1 MSALPANQSSADESS
16 LFGTLPW
23 PSAAVGTRG
32 ILLAINPAF
41 LAHFPRAVAGETS
54 IDDLFEP
61 GDDGV
66 PASATLLRPDEGSGS
81 WQGMRKAKPGATDA
95 RFRVLVNKDP
105 ANPAVSW
112 LFLPDNTVMQG
123 RPLLTPRSE
132 FELTRMVLDH
142 TPEFLFL
149 REPGGG
155 IIFASRA
162 LNRFL
167 KSPGEGYEIGKP
179 LTNFLGRDCAAE
191 FAKLD
196 HETLEHR
203 RTVHRSRLNFTTV
216 HGDSRLLDLTQ
227 EPVYNA
233 AGNLVGLLSFGRDIT
248 ARVDRE
254 NKLHLALEE
263 ARAAGETKNFF
274 VANVSHE
281 IRTPINGILGMA
293 ELCLDTPLNP
303 EQRKYLQAVLD
314 CGRTL
319 LTLVND
325 ILDFSKVESGRV
337 NFEHIDFDF
346 ARLLADTASQFA
358 PRAYARKVEMV
369 VDADPG
375 LPARVKG
382 DPIRVKQ
389 VIANLVSN
397 AVKFTEQGHVVIS
410 SRILEKDD
418 LQVRIAVDIADTGIG
433 IAQDKQ
439 AQVFEAFTQADA
451 STTRR
456 FGGTGLGLA
465 ICKRLVEMMGG
476 LLTVH
481 SRPGVG
487 SVFTVEFPLEVA
499 SREDI
504 TYGAPLRDK
513 RVGVVS
519 GDAVQRE
526 SLARFF
532 RGLGAEVEESGA
544 SVEAFRFFLTGTQG
558 ATPVH
563 LLVTDYPVSGNE
575 GHGMEDILVGRGASG
590 GIPIITLGGLKSEP
604 AVLSRLRSM
613 PHRHIAKPAGHHDL
627 RSATLAL
634 MGIEDP
640 EERETKA
647 GDTAPSRRLRVLL
660 AEDNPVNQELAMR
673 RLEKLGHQVDLA
685 EEGGSA
691 WNLITSKRY
700 DIAFL
705 DVQMP
710 VLDGLRLA
718 KRIREMENGGSGRI
732 PLVALTALAM
742 DSDRRE
748 CLDAGFDLLLTKPFL
763 TEDLRRTIDALVP
776 VPAPPPSGEAPGDA
790 AKEPRRILVSPNVT
804 RAPVPSRRDTFDFE
818 AVLRSLGE
826 DEAEDMCFAGEV
838 FIGYWEKETAAL
850 HDAWE
855 KHDMRALALIAH
867 RIKGG
872 ASSLRGRVAT
882 ELAEKLETAAKA
894 GRTDEAG
901 AALRKVVDELQ
912 IMADGI
918 RRALESG
925 HRKP

>member
-1 MSALPANQSSADESS
+1 MSAHNDNEPVADESS

-23 PSAAVGTRG
+23 PSAAVGLYG
-32 ILLAINPAF
+32 MLLAINPAF
-41 LAHFPRAVAGETS
+41 LAHFPFAVAGETS

-61 GDDGV
+61 GEDGV
-66 PASATLLRPDEGSGS
+66 PASKSMLRPDDGSGA
-81 WQGMRKAKPGATDA
+81 WQGMRKAKPGASDA
-95 RFRVLVNKDP
+95 RFRVLVNKDA
-105 ANPAVSW
+105 ANPAVRW
-112 LFLPDNTVMQG
+112 LFLPDNPVMQG
-123 RPLLTPRSE
+123 RALLTPRSE

-167 KSPGEGYEIGKP
+167 KSPGEGYEVGKP
-179 LTNFLGRDCAAE
+179 LANFLGADCAAE

-196 HETLEHR
+196 HETLERR

-233 AGNLVGLLSFGRDIT
+233 AGNLVGMLSFGRDIT

-263 ARAAGETKNFF
+263 ARTAGETKNFF

-293 ELCLDTPLNP
+293 ELCLDTPLSP
-303 EQRKYLQAVLD
+303 DQRKYLQAVLD

-337 NFEHIDFDF
+337 SFEHIDFDF

-358 PRAYARKVEMV
+358 PRAYARRVEMV
-369 VDADPG
+369 VDADPT

-389 VIANLVSN
+389 VIDNLVSN
-397 AVKFTEQGHVVIS
+397 AVKFTEHGHVVVS

-418 LQVRIAVDIADTGIG
+418 RHVRIAVDIADTGIG
-433 IAQDKQ
+433 IAPEKQ
-439 AQVFEAFTQADA
+439 TQIFEAFTQADA
-451 STTRR
+451 STTRK

-465 ICKRLVEMMGG
+465 ICKRLIEMMGG
-476 LLTVH
+476 TLTVH
-481 SRPGVG
+481 SQPGVG
-487 SVFTVEFPLEVA
+487 SVFTAELPMEVA
-499 SREDI
+499 SKDDI
-504 TYGAPLRDK
+504 TYGAPLQDR
-513 RVGVVS
+513 RIGVVS
-519 GDAVQRE
+519 DDPVQRE
-526 SLARFF
+526 SLARLY
-532 RGLGAEVEESGA
+532 RGLGAIVEESGA
-544 SVEAFRFFLTGTQG
+544 SVDAFRFFLSGVHG
-558 ATPVH
+558 ATPVQ
-563 LLVTDYPVSGNE
+563 LLVADYPVSGNE
-575 GHGMEDILVGRGASG
+575 GHGMADILVGRGAAG

-604 AVLSRLRSM
+604 AVLTRLRSM

-627 RSATLAL
+627 RVATLAL

-640 EERETKA
+640 EVHEIKA
-647 GDTAPSRRLRVLL
+647 GDEPPSRRLRVLL
-660 AEDNPVNQELAMR
+660 AEDNPVNQELAVR

-685 EEGGSA
+685 EDGGSA
-691 WNLITSKRY
+691 WKLLTSKRY

-718 KRIREMENGGSGRI
+718 KRVREMETGGAGRI

-742 DSDRRE
+742 DSDRQD
-748 CLDAGFDLLLTKPFL
+748 CLDAGFDSLLTKPFL
-763 TEDLRRTIDALVP
+763 TEDLRRMIDSLVP
-776 VPAPPPSGEAPGDA
+776 VPAAEAGAPN
-790 AKEPRRILVSPNVT
+790 KEPRRILVSPNVT
-804 RAPVPSRRDTFDFE
+804 RAPMPPRRDTFDFE
-818 AVLRSLGE
+818 AVLRALGE
-826 DEAEDMCFAGEV
+826 DEAEDMRFAGEV
-838 FIGYWEKETAAL
+838 FIGYWEKEVAAL
-850 HDAWE
+850 HDARE
-855 KHDMRALALIAH
+855 KQDMRALALIAH

-872 ASSLRGRVAT
+872 VGSLRGRLAA
-882 ELAEKLETAAKA
+882 ELSEKLEGAAKA
-894 GRTDEAG
+894 GKNDETDAL
-901 AALRKVVDELQ
+901 LRKLVDEMQ
-912 IMADGI
+912 VMADGI
-918 RRALESG
+918 RRVLESG
-925 HRKP
+925 SRKP